1 MSFTVLLY
9 NVNGSNGFLNVSQ
22 RTAYHSCASCASNL
36 HQSLLL
42 AALYGHMS
50 RNGLLKQ
57 KQRVAITFQT
67 VG

>member
-9 NVNGSNGFLNVSQ
+9 KVNGSNGFLDVSQ

-42 AALYGHMS
+42 AALH
-50 RNGLLKQ
+50 
-57 KQRVAITFQT
+57 T
-67 VG
+67 VMCPEMDYWNRSNV